1 MEPIKTFYYKYRSI
15 ILFNKNLILAGIIAA
30 VADIFIVNY
39 ASSIFVSNYLII
51 SGISLVGDFLIYNIL
66 FIIFYFFDNRSQ
78 YINSYGIK
86 NKQKLKQDLKK
97 LITVIGF
104 SEISYLTMKFFS
116 TFIIFELFL
125 ENPSL
130 ISVITTLLAWIL
142 YITIANIMAR
152 NQKLF
157 RY

>member
-1 MEPIKTFYYKYRSI
+1 MESIKTSYYKYRNI
-15 ILFNKNLILAGIIAA
+15 ILFNKNLILAGIISA

-104 SEISYLTMKFFS
+104 AEISYLTTKFFS

-142 YITIANIMAR
+142 YKTIANIMAR

-157 RY
+157 S

>member
-1 MEPIKTFYYKYRSI
+1 MESIKTFYYKYRNI
-15 ILFNKNLILAGIIAA
+15 ILFNKNLILAGIITA

-66 FIIFYFFDNRSQ
+66 FIILYFFDNRSQ

-104 SEISYLTMKFFS
+104 AEISYLTTKFFS

-157 RY
+157 R

>member
-1 MEPIKTFYYKYRSI
+1 
-15 ILFNKNLILAGIIAA
+15 
-30 VADIFIVNY
+30 VNY
-39 ASSIFVSNYLII
+39 ASRLFVSNYLII

-66 FIIFYFFDNRSQ
+66 FISFYFFDNRSQ

-86 NKQKLKQDLKK
+86 NKQKIKQDLKK

-104 SEISYLTMKFFS
+104 AEISYIITKFFS

-125 ENPSL
+125 ENPSV

-142 YITIANIMAR
+142 YIIIANIMAKNR
-152 NQKLF
+152 KLLI
-157 RY
+157 

>member
-1 MEPIKTFYYKYRSI
+1 MESIKTSYYKYRNI

-66 FIIFYFFDNRSQ
+66 FIAFYFFDNRSQ

-86 NKQKLKQDLKK
+86 KKQKIKQDLKK
-97 LITVIGF
+97 LIAVIGF
-104 SEISYLTMKFFS
+104 AEISYLTTKFFS

-130 ISVITTLLAWIL
+130 ISIITTLLAWIL
-142 YITIANIMAR
+142 YITIANIMAE
-152 NQKLF
+152 NQKL
-157 RY
+157 YN

>member
-1 MEPIKTFYYKYRSI
+1 MESIKTFYYKYRNI
-15 ILFNKNLILAGIIAA
+15 ILFNKNLILAGIITA

-51 SGISLVGDFLIYNIL
+51 SGISLVCDFLIYNIL

-104 SEISYLTMKFFS
+104 AEISYLTTKFFS

-130 ISVITTLLAWIL
+130 ISIITTLLAWIL

-157 RY
+157 R

>member
-1 MEPIKTFYYKYRSI
+1 M
-15 ILFNKNLILAGIIAA
+15 
-30 VADIFIVNY
+30 NY
-39 ASSIFVSNYLII
+39 ASRLFVSNYLII

-66 FIIFYFFDNRSQ
+66 FISFYFFDNRSQ

-86 NKQKLKQDLKK
+86 NKQKIKQDLKK

-104 SEISYLTMKFFS
+104 AEISYIITKFFS

-142 YITIANIMAR
+142 YIIIANIMAKNR
-152 NQKLF
+152 KLLI
-157 RY
+157 

>member
-1 MEPIKTFYYKYRSI
+1 MESIKTSYYKYRNT

-39 ASSIFVSNYLII
+39 ASRLFVSNYLII

-86 NKQKLKQDLKK
+86 IKQKIKKDLKK
-97 LITVIGF
+97 LITIIGF
-104 SEISYLTMKFFS
+104 AETFFLLN
-116 TFIIFELFL
+116 FFHIF
-125 ENPSL
+125 
-130 ISVITTLLAWIL
+130 
-142 YITIANIMAR
+142 
-152 NQKLF
+152 
-157 RY
+157 

>member
-1 MEPIKTFYYKYRSI
+1 MESIKTSYYKYRNI
-15 ILFNKNLILAGIIAA
+15 ILFNKNLILAGIITA

-104 SEISYLTMKFFS
+104 AEISYLTMKFFS

-157 RY
+157 R

>member
-1 MEPIKTFYYKYRSI
+1 MESIKTFYYKYRNI
-15 ILFNKNLILAGIIAA
+15 ILFNKNLILAGIITA
-30 VADIFIVNY
+30 VADIFIVHY

-66 FIIFYFFDNRSQ
+66 VIIFYFFDNRSQ

-104 SEISYLTMKFFS
+104 AEISYLTTKFFS

-157 RY
+157 R

>member
-1 MEPIKTFYYKYRSI
+1 
-15 ILFNKNLILAGIIAA
+15 
-30 VADIFIVNY
+30 VNY

-78 YINSYGIK
+78 YVNSYGIK

-104 SEISYLTMKFFS
+104 AEISYLATKFFS

-142 YITIANIMAR
+142 YITIANIMAK

-157 RY
+157 S

>member
-1 MEPIKTFYYKYRSI
+1 MESIKTFYYKYRNL
-15 ILFNKNLILAGIIAA
+15 ILFNKNIILAGIITA

-104 SEISYLTMKFFS
+104 AEISYLTTKFFS
-116 TFIIFELFL
+116 TYVIFELFL

-142 YITIANIMAR
+142 YITIANIMAK
-152 NQKLF
+152 NQKLLS
-157 RY
+157 

>member
-1 MEPIKTFYYKYRSI
+1 MESIKTFYYKYRNI
-15 ILFNKNLILAGIIAA
+15 ILFNKNLILTGIISA

-39 ASSIFVSNYLII
+39 ASSIFVSNYFII
-51 SGISLVGDFLIYNIL
+51 AGISLVCDFLIYNIL

-86 NKQKLKQDLKK
+86 NKQKIKQDLKK

-104 SEISYLTMKFFS
+104 AEISYIITKFFS

-142 YITIANIMAR
+142 YIIIANIMAKNR
-152 NQKLF
+152 KLF
-157 RY
+157 I

>member
-1 MEPIKTFYYKYRSI
+1 MESIKTSYYKYRNI
-15 ILFNKNLILAGIIAA
+15 ILFNKNLILAGIISA

-51 SGISLVGDFLIYNIL
+51 SGISLAGDFLIYNIL
-66 FIIFYFFDNRSQ
+66 FIAFHFFDNRSQ

-86 NKQKLKQDLKK
+86 NKQKIKQDLKK

-104 SEISYLTMKFFS
+104 AEVSYLTTKFFS
-116 TFIIFELFL
+116 TYIIFELFL

-130 ISVITTLLAWIL
+130 ISIITTLLAWIL
-142 YITIANIMAR
+142 YVTIANIMAK

-157 RY
+157 N

>member
-1 MEPIKTFYYKYRSI
+1 MESIKTSYYKYRNI
-15 ILFNKNLILAGIIAA
+15 IIFNKNLILAGIISV

-39 ASSIFVSNYLII
+39 ASSIFVSNYFII
-51 SGISLVGDFLIYNIL
+51 AGISLVCDFLIYNIL

-86 NKQKLKQDLKK
+86 NKQKIKQDLKK

-104 SEISYLTMKFFS
+104 AEISYLTTKFFS

-157 RY
+157 R

>member
-1 MEPIKTFYYKYRSI
+1 MEAITSYYQYKNI
-15 ILFNKNLILAGIIAA
+15 ILFNKNLVISGIITAI
-30 VADIFIVNY
+30 ADIFIVNY

-51 SGISLVGDFLIYNIL
+51 SGISLVCDFLIYNIL

-104 SEISYLTMKFFS
+104 AEISYLTTKFFS

-157 RY
+157 R

>member
-1 MEPIKTFYYKYRSI
+1 MESIKTFYYKYRNI
-15 ILFNKNLILAGIIAA
+15 ILFNKNLILAGIITA

-104 SEISYLTMKFFS
+104 AEISYLTTKFFS

-142 YITIANIMAR
+142 YITIANIMAK

-157 RY
+157 R

>member
-1 MEPIKTFYYKYRSI
+1 MESIKTSYYKYRNT
-15 ILFNKNLILAGIIAA
+15 ILFNKSLILAGIIAA

-39 ASSIFVSNYLII
+39 ASRLFVSNYLII

-66 FIIFYFFDNRSQ
+66 FISFYFFDNRSQ

-86 NKQKLKQDLKK
+86 NKQKIKQDLKK

-104 SEISYLTMKFFS
+104 AEISYIITKFFS

-125 ENPSL
+125 ENPSV

-142 YITIANIMAR
+142 YIIIANIMAKNR
-152 NQKLF
+152 KLF
-157 RY
+157 I

>member
-1 MEPIKTFYYKYRSI
+1 MEFIKTFYYKYRNI
-15 ILFNKNLILAGIIAA
+15 ILFNKNLILAGIIASA
-30 VADIFIVNY
+30 ADIFIVNY
-39 ASSIFVSNYLII
+39 ASSIFVSSYLII

-104 SEISYLTMKFFS
+104 AEISYLTTKFFS

-157 RY
+157 R

>member
-1 MEPIKTFYYKYRSI
+1 M
-15 ILFNKNLILAGIIAA
+15 
-30 VADIFIVNY
+30 NY
-39 ASSIFVSNYLII
+39 ASRLFVSNYLII

-66 FIIFYFFDNRSQ
+66 FISFYFFDNRSQ

-86 NKQKLKQDLKK
+86 NKQKIKQDLKK

-104 SEISYLTMKFFS
+104 AEISYIITKFFS

-125 ENPSL
+125 ENPSV

-142 YITIANIMAR
+142 YIIIANIMAKNR
-152 NQKLF
+152 KLLI
-157 RY
+157 

>member
-1 MEPIKTFYYKYRSI
+1 MESIKISYYKYRNI
-15 ILFNKNLILAGIIAA
+15 ILFNKNIILAGIISAI
-30 VADIFIVNY
+30 ADIFIVNY

-78 YINSYGIK
+78 YVNSYGIK

-104 SEISYLTMKFFS
+104 AEISYLTTKFFS

-157 RY
+157 R

>member
-1 MEPIKTFYYKYRSI
+1 MEFIKTSYYKYRNI

-104 SEISYLTMKFFS
+104 AEISYLTTKFFS

-157 RY
+157 R

>member
-1 MEPIKTFYYKYRSI
+1 MESIKTFYYKYRNI
-15 ILFNKNLILAGIIAA
+15 ILFNKNLILAGIITA

-66 FIIFYFFDNRSQ
+66 VIIFYFFDNRSQ

-104 SEISYLTMKFFS
+104 AEISYLTTKFFS

-142 YITIANIMAR
+142 YITIANIMAK

-157 RY
+157 S

>member
-1 MEPIKTFYYKYRSI
+1 MESIKTSYYKYRNI

-66 FIIFYFFDNRSQ
+66 FIAFYFFDNRSQ

-86 NKQKLKQDLKK
+86 NKQKIKQDLKK

-104 SEISYLTMKFFS
+104 AEISYLTTKFFS

-130 ISVITTLLAWIL
+130 ISIITTLLAWIL
-142 YITIANIMAR
+142 YITIANIMAE
-152 NQKLF
+152 NQKL
-157 RY
+157 YN